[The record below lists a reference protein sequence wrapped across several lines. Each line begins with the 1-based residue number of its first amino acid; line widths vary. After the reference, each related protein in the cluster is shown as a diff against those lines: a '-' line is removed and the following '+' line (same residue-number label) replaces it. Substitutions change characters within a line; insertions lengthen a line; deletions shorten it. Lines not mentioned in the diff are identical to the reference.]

1 MFWQYL
7 DSKLMALLTLI
18 HSMPKRPRSSF
29 DPWTAER
36 LKVDEADLTIKKVVQ
51 GLPRKRDLA
60 DGPESPMGGRL
71 ASHLD
76 SYSDT
81 EFDALVSKGEQL
93 LREIR
98 ATTSPQTSL

>member
-1 MFWQYL
+1 
-7 DSKLMALLTLI
+7 MAILTII

-36 LKVDEADLTIKKVVQ
+36 LNVDEAELTTKKVIQ
-51 GLPRKRDLA
+51 GLPKQRDLE

-71 ASHLD
+71 VSHLD

-81 EFDALVSKGEQL
+81 EFDALVCKGEEFL
-93 LREIR
+93 LEIR
-98 ATTSPQTSL
+98 GTSPAAEI

>member
-1 MFWQYL
+1 
-7 DSKLMALLTLI
+7 MAII
-18 HSMPKRPRSSF
+18 HTMSRRPRSSF

-36 LKVDEADLTIKKVVQ
+36 LEVDEAELTTKKVVQ
-51 GLPRKRDLA
+51 GLPRRRDLA

-81 EFDALVSKGEQL
+81 EFDALVCKGEEL
-93 LREIR
+93 LVEIR
-98 ATTSPQTSL
+98 ATPSSSTGS